1 MSIINNFYWI
11 QICWKQFSL
20 SASMARVQ
28 TAKGTS
34 HGPLKQSVKYPKKDS
49 KPKKSGEKEEAKSN
63 KSKGKSLARPDKR
76 NDSLRDEII
85 ALGGDEEDYELLKD
99 FDSDE
104 DVIATG
110 SNKKDATLSKD
121 VGKLM
126 KELNFSSVR
135 PKDIEEE
142 TDVEKGEEEEEEDE
156 EKSEVEDESEGE
168 SSDAASSEVNEQK
181 DPKKEEKQ
189 NITVPKVGPNARLVL
204 EPSPQW
210 YTLLS
215 PLPPSKAS
223 LGSPSPHTLSQ
234 KQAHASSLHASE
246 LAAYENVTSASK
258 LTASSSDAAFL
269 QKILSSGT
277 LSDRLSA
284 LTLLA
289 QSSPLHNM
297 RALETLRTM
306 ANKKGREESLKALRA
321 ICDWWVGGGAPD
333 RKLKYFVD
341 QPLNHPG
348 VTDKYLLL
356 WYFEDWLKKYF
367 YTILQTLETLSLDPL
382 PYVRLQAMALIFT
395 LLRDKPE
402 QEQNLL
408 RLLVNKLGD
417 SERSVA
423 SRASYHLLQL
433 LQAHPSMKA
442 VVLREITSLVFKP
455 ARGSTA
461 AATSG
466 SKTAS
471 GATHLKFAT
480 SPVNSAPKAKGN
492 LQDKDDKKDLQQEH
506 SRYYASITLNQIMLS
521 TTEADRGIAR
531 QLISL
536 YFELFK
542 EMLGNPGR
550 PVDGSEKG
558 DGTGSVV
565 DHSRYAKEKRK
576 EQAERKGKGKEQDDH
591 EGFAEV
597 EDSNSRLIS
606 AILTGVNRALPFA
619 KLSLDNVEFSKHI
632 DTLFLISHK
641 STFNISLQALRLIML
656 ICQSLKSTPSTSTSF
671 SALSMSISDRYYR
684 ALYASL
690 LDIRLNSSNKHAMY
704 LNLLLKS
711 LKVDTKPERVK
722 AFVRRFV
729 QLLVGAGNGG
739 AEFVAGGLYLL
750 GELFKAQPTLSDLLG
765 KPREASGEGEPR
777 EYDSRK
783 RDPQY
788 ADAGASPMWELTPLL
803 SYYHPTIRLHA
814 FQLLSGAEP
823 TANADLSLNTLSH
836 FLDRFVYRN
845 PKKPRP
851 KGPSAMQP
859 SAAAS
864 AQDGMSIRIVKGA
877 TTDAAVINDERF
889 WKKDIRNVPV
899 DQVFFH
905 KYFSKKNEK
914 EHARVEK
921 LSKRKGGEDSE
932 DEDEDEA
939 DGVTEKADDARSE
952 QGSGEDEKDDDESEG
967 EAEIWEAIKATNPD
981 LNPDLDDEED
991 NLPSDDSEDSEVD
1004 ENGDVSASE
1013 GEDDEEEQEYLDADE
1028 KTHEGEVEEDEDEE
1042 SDEALSLAEASD
1054 AEDLISLND
1063 IELPEGLIAYHSS
1076 SDPEASH
1083 SSSEAETEWEGFS
1096 DSDPDNAVGRKP
1108 KVVSNKKR
1116 KREKG
1121 SGRAKGEENKN
1132 KRRKLRS
1139 LPTFATYEDYA
1150 KLIEGEP
1157 EDNI

>member
-1 MSIINNFYWI
+1 
-11 QICWKQFSL
+11 
-20 SASMARVQ
+20 MARVQ
-28 TAKGTS
+28 TAKKAS
-34 HGPLKQSVKYPKKDS
+34 HGPLKQSLKLPEKDS
-49 KPKKSGEKEEAKSN
+49 KPKKSGEKETKS
-63 KSKGKSLARPDKR
+63 KKPKGKSPVKANQQ
-76 NDSLRDEII
+76 NDGLRDEII

-99 FDSDE
+99 VNSDE
-104 DVIATG
+104 DVMATG
-110 SNKKDATLSKD
+110 SSKKDATLSND
-121 VGKLM
+121 VEKFM
-126 KELNFSSVR
+126 EELNFSSVR
-135 PKDIEEE
+135 PKDEI
-142 TDVEKGEEEEEEDE
+142 DVEEGEDEEDE
-156 EKSEVEDESEGE
+156 ENSEDEDESEGG
-168 SSDAASSEVNEQK
+168 SSDAASSEVDKQK
-181 DPKKEEKQ
+181 DHKKEEKQ

-210 YTLLS
+210 NSLLS
-215 PLPPSKAS
+215 PLPSSKAS
-223 LGSPSPHTLSQ
+223 LGPPSPQTLSQ
-234 KQAHASSLHASE
+234 KQSHASSLHASE
-246 LAAYENVTSASK
+246 LAAYENATSTSK

-269 QKILSSGT
+269 QKILTGGT

-289 QSSPLHNM
+289 QSSPLHNT

-333 RKLKYFVD
+333 RKLKYFID

-382 PYVRLQAMALIFT
+382 PYVRLQAMALIFI
-395 LLRDKPE
+395 LLRDKSE

-442 VVLREITSLVFKP
+442 VVVREIISLVLKP

-461 AATSG
+461 ATS
-466 SKTAS
+466 STKTDS
-471 GATHLKFAT
+471 GATHLKFTT
-480 SPVNSAPKAKGN
+480 STANPTPKPKGKS
-492 LQDKDDKKDLQQEH
+492 QDKNDKKDLQQEH
-506 SRYYASITLNQIMLS
+506 SRYYAAITLNQIMLS
-521 TTEADRGIAR
+521 TTEADRGVAR

-542 EMLGNPGR
+542 EILGTPGR
-550 PVDGSEKG
+550 PIDGSEKG
-558 DGTGSVV
+558 DGAESVV
-565 DHSRYAKEKRK
+565 DHSRYAKEMRK
-576 EQAERKGKGKEQDDH
+576 KQGERKGKGKEQGDR

-619 KLSLDNVEFSKHI
+619 KLSLDDVEFSKHV

-671 SALSMSISDRYYR
+671 SALSTSITDRYYR

-690 LDIRLNSSNKHAMY
+690 QDTRLNSSNKYAMY

-711 LKVDTKPERVK
+711 LKVDTKSERVK

-739 AEFVAGGLYLL
+739 AEFVVGGLYLL
-750 GELFKAQPTLSDLLG
+750 GELFKAQPALSDLLG
-765 KPREASGEGEPR
+765 KPRQASGEGEPH
-777 EYDSRK
+777 EYDPRK

-788 ADAGASPMWELTPLL
+788 ASAGASPIWELIPLL
-803 SYYHPTIRLHA
+803 SHYHPTIRLHA
-814 FQLLSGAEP
+814 SQLLSGSEL

-851 KGPSAMQP
+851 KGASAMQP

-864 AQDGMSIRIVKGA
+864 THDGTSIRILKGT

-914 EHARVEK
+914 VLAKAEK
-921 LSKRKGGEDSE
+921 LSKRKGGEASE
-932 DEDEDEA
+932 DENDDDDEGE
-939 DGVTEKADDARSE
+939 TEKADDARSE
-952 QGSGEDEKDDDESEG
+952 QGSDNDEKDDDDESEG

-991 NLPSDDSEDSEVD
+991 NLPSDDSEAESDSEAD
-1004 ENGDVSASE
+1004 GNSDVSASE
-1013 GEDDEEEQEYLDADE
+1013 GEDDEEGQENFGTDE
-1028 KTHEGEVEEDEDEE
+1028 KTHEGKVGEDEE

-1076 SDPEASH
+1076 SGPEV
-1083 SSSEAETEWEGFS
+1083 SEAEWGGFS
-1096 DSDPDNAVGRKP
+1096 DPDPDITVRRKP
-1108 KVVSNKKR
+1108 KVDSNKKR

-1121 SGRAKGEENKN
+1121 NERAKGQQNKN

>member
-1 MSIINNFYWI
+1 
-11 QICWKQFSL
+11 
-20 SASMARVQ
+20 MARVQ
-28 TAKGTS
+28 TAKKAS
-34 HGPLKQSVKYPKKDS
+34 HGPSRQSVKLPKKDS
-49 KPKKSGEKEEAKSN
+49 KLKESGEKET
-63 KSKGKSLARPDKR
+63 KSKKPKEKSPVKANKQ
-76 NDSLRDEII
+76 NDGLRDEII
-85 ALGGDEEDYELLKD
+85 ALGGDEEDIELLKD
-99 FDSDE
+99 LNADE
-104 DVIATG
+104 DVMATG
-110 SNKKDATLSKD
+110 SSKKDATLSND
-121 VGKLM
+121 VEKFM
-126 KELNFSSVR
+126 EELNFSSVR
-135 PKDIEEE
+135 PKDFEEE
-142 TDVEKGEEEEEEDE
+142 IDVEEGEEDEDE
-156 EKSEVEDESEGE
+156 EKSEDEDESEGG
-168 SSDAASSEVNEQK
+168 SSDATSEVDKQK
-181 DPKKEEKQ
+181 DHKKEEKQ

-215 PLPPSKAS
+215 PLPPRKTS
-223 LGSPSPHTLSQ
+223 LGPPSSQTLSQ
-234 KQAHASSLHASE
+234 KQSHASSLHASE
-246 LAAYENVTSASK
+246 LAAYENATSASK

-269 QKILSSGT
+269 QKILTGGT

-289 QSSPLHNM
+289 QSSPLHNT

-341 QPLNHPG
+341 QPLNQPG

-382 PYVRLQAMALIFT
+382 PYIRLQAMALIFT

-433 LQAHPSMKA
+433 LQTHPSMKA
-442 VVLREITSLVFKP
+442 VVVREITSLVLKP
-455 ARGSTA
+455 TRGSTA
-461 AATSG
+461 AATS
-466 SKTAS
+466 STKTAS
-471 GATHLKFAT
+471 GATHLKFTTGSA
-480 SPVNSAPKAKGN
+480 SSAPKAKGK
-492 LQDKDDKKDLQQEH
+492 LQDKNDKKDLQQEH
-506 SRYYASITLNQIMLS
+506 SRYYAAITLNQIMLS
-521 TTEADRGIAR
+521 TTEADRDVAR
-531 QLISL
+531 QLINL

-542 EMLGNPGR
+542 EILGNPGW

-558 DGTGSVV
+558 DGTESVV
-565 DHSRYAKEKRK
+565 DHSRYAKEMRK
-576 EQAERKGKGKEQDDH
+576 KQGERKGKGKEQGDR

-597 EDSNSRLIS
+597 EDSNSRLVS
-606 AILTGVNRALPFA
+606 AILTGVNRALPFT
-619 KLSLDNVEFSKHI
+619 KLSLDDVEFSKHI

-641 STFNISLQALRLIML
+641 STFNISLQALRLIMQ

-671 SALSMSISDRYYR
+671 SALSTSVTDRYYR
-684 ALYASL
+684 ALYTSL
-690 LDIRLNSSNKHAMY
+690 QDTRLNSSNKYAMY

-750 GELFKAQPTLSDLLG
+750 GELFKAQPTLNGLLG
-765 KPREASGEGEPR
+765 KPQASGEREPN
-777 EYDSRK
+777 EYDPRK

-788 ADAGASPMWELTPLL
+788 ANAGASPIWELTPLL
-803 SYYHPTIRLHA
+803 SHYHPTIRLHA
-814 FQLLSGAEP
+814 SQLLSGAEL

-851 KGPSAMQP
+851 KGASAMQP
-859 SAAAS
+859 SAATS
-864 AQDGMSIRIVKGA
+864 TQDGTNIRIVKGA

-889 WKKDIRNVPV
+889 WKKDVRNVPV

-905 KYFSKKNEK
+905 KYFSKKSEK
-914 EHARVEK
+914 ERAKAEK
-921 LSKRKGGEDSE
+921 LSKRKGGEVSE
-932 DEDEDEA
+932 DEGEDEEED
-939 DGVTEKADDARSE
+939 DGKNVKADNARSE
-952 QGSGEDEKDDDESEG
+952 QGSDEHEKDDEDESEG

-981 LNPDLDDEED
+981 LNPDLDDDEED
-991 NLPSDDSEDSEVD
+991 NLPSDDSEAESDSEAD
-1004 ENGDVSASE
+1004 GNSDVTASE
-1013 GEDDEEEQEYLDADE
+1013 GEEDQEDFGTGE
-1028 KTHEGEVEEDEDEE
+1028 KTHEGEVEEDEED
-1042 SDEALSLAEASD
+1042 DEALSLAEASD

-1063 IELPEGLIAYHSS
+1063 IELPEGLIAYHPS
-1076 SDPEASH
+1076 SDPEGSH
-1083 SSSEAETEWEGFS
+1083 SSSESEAEWEGFS
-1096 DSDPDNAVGRKP
+1096 ESDPDNAAGRKP
-1108 KVVSNKKR
+1108 KIGTNKKR

-1121 SGRAKGEENKN
+1121 TERAKGEQNKK